1 MNGEAAAMAAYV
13 IWKIFMKQYARLR
26 YGTQGP
32 PGPTLIWHSYAAIQ
46 SETETEDVEADTN
59 IEAGRAEAEA
69 AVSISVS
76 GSGAG
81 AAVGIGIGIPESS
94 ELAEISILND
104 TQIDVPPG
112 AGVGGGILESP
123 QLLTNGRDM
132 KGARAAPIARN
143 EEVDEVDVEVAD
155 QEADPEVA
163 EVEQLSANANY
174 VCCRF
179 PTTTTATATSA
190 TSATATLNRSKSRVR
205 SYLKKCRQRLTGQ
218 QPKTSS
224 ATTTTTTTIILVRN
238 EPATATIEE
247 RESEEEDEDV
257 ESLGEDDEETEGSAS
272 AYTDALPIDCRL
284 SANVEDPDQ
293 QAVVELEPEEE
304 VPVEAETQV
313 SELPSSSCGPCSS
326 TSPDPVAVPRQQSV
340 DMEVDADTDDMLA
353 RLIDSHLSHI
363 YPVYWARTRAILIQ
377 QARERLVCGFDG
389 CLLRF
394 EQGFLCKFAQI
405 AAALRSAHQIGESWL
420 WHPGWPL
427 ATPNGALVLQLSDS
441 EIAHALR
448 PAELYL
454 CIKLETSTKTE
465 AETIPRLYAVWRST
479 RPQETVQS
487 QCIDHENPRQ
497 LPLSV
502 LQLEMTTAAAAI
514 MAADGGELPQLLQN
528 LLVSVERSIERVSLN
543 ELQMQLHPGQGE
555 DLLDEANNNNNNN
568 SCIGLG
574 IASGINNSSNN
585 SNSNSLVGSPKCG
598 LRRSDLITKNK
609 LFNNRYMLRR
619 LTNRQDSMNST
630 SSGNSNV
637 SDRSSSSS
645 SSGGEEL
652 LTNSI
657 EAKKRSSHG
666 SNSTNNNN
674 NNNEACGTSTSP
686 ALPLFCL
693 GNSFPHIDSD
703 EEPCDS
709 GSMEK
714 HQSLETCETELLL
727 PSSIGELPEKLLTSG
742 VYLPGTRT
750 LQGDPLVTVDAACVA
765 SAGLNCYELAT
776 LLLCYSTI
784 PDRSSCPT
792 PTTPGTTATI
802 NGHKSAEQ
810 QQQQQQQQLQHQQ
823 HHLQQQHQQQQ
834 KQQPHPAQQTF
845 TILIAIEKSQ
855 HLCVIDLIC
864 QSLRLLAKQIG
875 NCEILAVCAEASLLQ
890 LCNEQQQQK
899 LKNNNSDRPEPASP
913 SSPSPPSSPSLP
925 SASSPS
931 PSHLVK
937 FISVDQVTTSV
948 APSQLPTGLL
958 PSVPALS
965 ELPGQRHHDAGKWRE
980 FFAQLE
986 AFQRQCSAA
995 GGRLVA
1001 ALSDIRAADLQGLP
1015 TRRQLYG
1022 QHRALSRALMDSQ
1035 LHSLRKMGAG
1045 QLFLLQELA
1054 RGITTA
1060 SGSPSSPRISSP
1072 ASSPSATPLVVLNPD
1087 AAHKLRKVTL
1097 LFNEVDRAAQRLEQL
1112 TEQRRERLRQLT
1124 RQRALEDE
1132 ISEVTSW
1139 LGSDGAENLQKFSQL
1154 HWDDE
1159 SQLRAQEQEFEKYY
1173 FIAMKHLAKG
1183 RDLHAAA
1190 LKVSVLSESA
1200 NNLKAA
1206 LDQFGHKLELA
1217 HERFESVGHLLHL
1230 LTQHQRESA
1239 GREELQR
1246 LAEQLGATALLEKH
1260 WPAMRKSHSL
1270 PAASSTPA
1278 TSSGKRVSYR
1288 CSSGSSGSFEGG
1300 PSGGSCSCWRES
1312 RNLEDMDEPEE
1323 EEEEQDCDGGDG
1335 EEQQSKIADSGVGV
1349 CDNCERNPKLARI
1362 CSCQSLNEK
1371 NHDELMEDECFGDRP
1386 SKRYIDMHSPMEANA
1401 HLQCHGSSL
1410 ELPKLE
1416 ELSCLEPKIQK
1427 TLLLIM
1433 REMIGTERDYVRSL
1447 YYVIENYIDELLR
1460 EDIPQPLRG
1469 QRNVIF
1475 GNIEKIFEFHNSHF
1489 LGELERYERNPLKV
1503 GAAFLEMESKFYLYA
1518 LYNKNKP
1525 KSDTLLSEYGSS
1537 FFKPKQLQLQ
1547 DKLDLASYLLK
1558 PVQRMGKYALLLQQL
1573 VKACRSVE
1581 GPALQEIAA
1590 DVEELQRAEEMVKF
1604 QLRHGNDL
1612 LAMDSLRDCDVNVK
1626 EQGRLLR
1633 QNEFLVWQGRGGK
1646 KTLRQVFLFEELV
1659 LFSKARRFPDHKN
1672 LDIYIYKNSIKT
1684 SDIGLTAHTGDS
1696 ATKFEIWFRKRK
1708 PDDTWMLQ
1716 CMSEDIKNAWTEEIS
1731 KLLWKQAKRNREIRL
1746 AEMSSMGIGSKP
1758 CLDIRPSNNQISDR
1772 SIPLA
1777 QLNKTP
1783 KLRHSEPGKGS
1794 MRRPNSLISESSLSS
1809 GTSTTSGSSISGGS
1823 SSGHHD
1829 GGGGRHSLHFGKLP
1843 GPHSTGSTTCSA
1855 TLELI
1860 NETQTLKLGK
1870 SQSGASGST
1879 KGSEPGGSE
1888 GGSGQG
1894 LGGSKRHHKRSTTIV
1909 SQLSME
1915 SGIVSDICVTPDQEQ
1930 SAAESSRS
1938 SWSTSTTSASAT
1950 STTSAST
1957 VILRRYRS
1965 YAHAAES
1972 ANPDGSG
1979 K

>member
-1 MNGEAAAMAAYV
+1 MFQLRREVSERFGVWVQRLLVIVLHLWHRSSMSFVRGRQEAFKW
-13 IWKIFMKQYARLR
+13 IKRRLARR
-26 YGTQGP
+26 RS
-32 PGPTLIWHSYAAIQ
+32 H
-46 SETETEDVEADTN
+46 ADTN
-59 IEAGRAEAEA
+59 IEAGRAEA
-69 AVSISVS
+69 AVSGS

-81 AAVGIGIGIPESS
+81 A
-94 ELAEISILND
+94 ELAEILVASD
-104 TQIDVPPG
+104 TQIDVP
-112 AGVGGGILESP
+112 GGGSPGGQIPSIESP
-123 QLLTNGRDM
+123 ESPFAATDRDM
-132 KGARAAPIARN
+132 KGARAAPIARD
-143 EEVDEVDVEVAD
+143 DED
-155 QEADPEVA
+155 QEAEDPEEEPP

-174 VCCRF
+174 VCCRY
-179 PTTTTATATSA
+179 PGTSSASSSTSA
-190 TSATATLNRSKSRVR
+190 ASATLNRSKSRVQK
-205 SYLKKCRQRLTGQ
+205 YLKKCKQRLTGQ
-218 QPKTSS
+218 PKMPTSS
-224 ATTTTTTTIILVRN
+224 STNATTITLIRN
-238 EPATATIEE
+238 EPAPTTLEE
-247 RESEEEDEDV
+247 RESEEEQEED
-257 ESLGEDDEETEGSAS
+257 LAEGSTGS
-272 AYTDALPIDCRL
+272 YTDALPIDCSL
-284 SANVEDPDQ
+284 SASIAEEQQ
-293 QAVVELEPEEE
+293 QAVDELEPPKEE
-304 VPVEAETQV
+304 VPLEIESNPGGIPIPMPTR
-313 SELPSSSCGPCSS
+313 LPA
-326 TSPDPVAVPRQQSV
+326 D
-340 DMEVDADTDDMLA
+340 VDATLA

-389 CLLRF
+389 SLARF
-394 EQGFLCKFAQI
+394 EQRFLCKFAQI
-405 AAALRSAHQIGESWL
+405 AAALRTAHQTGESWL

-427 ATPNGALVLQLSDS
+427 ATSNGALVLQLSDA

-454 CIKLETSTKTE
+454 CIKLESS
-465 AETIPRLYAVWRST
+465 AEGDADCTPRLYAVWRSS
-479 RPQETVQS
+479 RKEESVQS
-487 QCIDHENPRQ
+487 HCIDHENPGQ

-502 LQLEMTTAAAAI
+502 LQLEMSTAAAAL
-514 MAADGGELPQLLQN
+514 MASDCGELPQLLQN

-543 ELQMQLHPGQGE
+543 ELQMPMHPGPGE
-555 DLLDEANNNNNNN
+555 DALDEANNNG
-568 SCIGLG
+568 C
-574 IASGINNSSNN
+574 
-585 SNSNSLVGSPKCG
+585 NSNSLVGLGSPKCA

-609 LFNNRYMLRR
+609 LFNSRYMLRR

-645 SSGGEEL
+645 CSSSSSAGEEL
-652 LTNSI
+652 LTSSS
-657 EAKKRSSHG
+657 EAKKRSIG
-666 SNSTNNNN
+666 G
-674 NNNEACGTSTSP
+674 NEASGASTSP

-703 EEPCDS
+703 EEPSDS
-709 GSMEK
+709 IGPGK
-714 HQSLETCETELLL
+714 HHSLETCETELLP

-750 LQGDPLVTVDAACVA
+750 LQGDPLVSVDAACVA

-776 LLLCYSTI
+776 LLLYYSTI
-784 PDRSSCPT
+784 PERSSCPFSA
-792 PTTPGTTATI
+792 PATPGTTATI
-802 NGHKSAEQ
+802 NGHKSTEQ
-810 QQQQQQQQLQHQQ
+810 QQQQQQ
-823 HHLQQQHQQQQ
+823 
-834 KQQPHPAQQTF
+834 KQQPAQQTF

-875 NCEILAVCAEASLLQ
+875 NCEILAVCSDSSLLQ

-899 LKNNNSDRPEPASP
+899 QQQQNNNSDHPEPS
-913 SSPSPPSSPSLP
+913 
-925 SASSPS
+925 SSPS
-931 PSHLVK
+931 PSSSPMDLVK

-948 APSQLPTGLL
+948 APSQLPAGLL

-965 ELPGQRHHDAGKWRE
+965 SLAGISQRHHDATKWRE

-986 AFQRQCSAA
+986 AFQRQCSTA
-995 GGRLVA
+995 GGRLVS
-1001 ALSDIRAADLQGLP
+1001 ALSEIRAADLQGLP

-1045 QLFLLQELA
+1045 QLARLQDLA
-1054 RGITTA
+1054 RAITSA
-1060 SGSPSSPRISSP
+1060 PPASPRMTSP
-1072 ASSPSATPLVVLNPD
+1072 ASVNITPPSSGAFLNVD
-1087 AAHKLRKVTL
+1087 AACKLRKVTL

-1139 LGSDGAENLQKFSQL
+1139 LGSDGAENLQKFSHLQ
-1154 HWDDE
+1154 WDNE
-1159 SQLRAQEQEFEKYY
+1159 SQLRTQEQEFEKYY

-1200 NNLKAA
+1200 NNLKSA
-1206 LDQFGHKLELA
+1206 LDQFGQKLELA
-1217 HERFESVGHLLHL
+1217 HERFEAAARLLHL
-1230 LTQHQRESA
+1230 LTQHQRETA
-1239 GREELQR
+1239 AREELQR

-1270 PAASSTPA
+1270 PVASSTPA
-1278 TSSGKRVSYR
+1278 PTAGKRVSYR
-1288 CSSGSSGSFEGG
+1288 CSSASGSSFEGG
-1300 PSGGSCSCWRES
+1300 PSSSSCSCWRES
-1312 RNLEDMDEPEE
+1312 RNLEDMDQMDE

-1371 NHDELMEDECFGDRP
+1371 SHDELLEDECFDRP
-1386 SKRYIDMHSPMEANA
+1386 SKRYMDMHSPMEANA

-1416 ELSCLEPKIQK
+1416 ELSCLDPKIQK

-1537 FFKPKQLQLQ
+1537 FFKPKQIQLQ

-1573 VKACRSVE
+1573 VKACKEVE
-1581 GPALQEIAA
+1581 GAALQEIAA

-1731 KLLWKQAKRNREIRL
+1731 KLLWKQAKRNREVRL

-1823 SSGHHD
+1823 TSGHHD
-1829 GGGGRHSLHFGKLP
+1829 AVGRHSLHFGKLP
-1843 GPHSTGSTTCSA
+1843 GPHSTSSTNCSA

-1860 NETQTLKLGK
+1860 NETQALKLGK
-1870 SQSGASGST
+1870 SPSGGGI
-1879 KGSEPGGSE
+1879 KGTETAAE
-1888 GGSGQG
+1888 GGSTSGNGNGSGNG
-1894 LGGSKRHHKRSTTIV
+1894 LGNSKRHHKRSTTIV

-1915 SGIVSDICVTPDQEQ
+1915 SGIVSDMCVTPDQEQ

-1938 SWSTSTTSASAT
+1938 SWSTSTTTASGA

-1972 ANPDGSG
+1972 ASPDSG

>member
-1 MNGEAAAMAAYV
+1 MFKLPSRERFGVWVQRLLIIALHLWHRSSMSFARGRQEALKW
-13 IWKIFMKQYARLR
+13 IKRRLARR
-26 YGTQGP
+26 R
-32 PGPTLIWHSYAAIQ
+32 SN
-46 SETETEDVEADTN
+46 ADTN
-59 IEAGRAEAEA
+59 TEAGRAEA
-69 AVSISVS
+69 AVSVSVPDS
-76 GSGAG
+76 GCGSEAG
-81 AAVGIGIGIPESS
+81 A
-94 ELAEISILND
+94 ELAEILVLND
-104 TQIDVPPG
+104 TQIDGDSGERP
-112 AGVGGGILESP
+112 AQAIQILESP
-123 QLLTNGRDM
+123 PATVLTNDRDM
-132 KGARAAPIARN
+132 KEVKAAPIARN
-143 EEVDEVDVEVAD
+143 EEVDEVEEEALEVL
-155 QEADPEVA
+155 EDP

-174 VCCRF
+174 VCCRY
-179 PTTTTATATSA
+179 PTTTTSTASEG
-190 TSATATLNRSKSRVR
+190 TLNRSKSRVQK
-205 SYLKKCRQRLTGQ
+205 YLKKCKQRLTGQ
-218 QPKTSS
+218 QPKT
-224 ATTTTTTTIILVRN
+224 TPKTTTTTITLVRN
-238 EPATATIEE
+238 EPAAPTSIGE
-247 RESEEEDEDV
+247 RESDNEELQEELAAAEEADLAED
-257 ESLGEDDEETEGSAS
+257 SHGSYS
-272 AYTDALPIDCRL
+272 DALPIDCSL
-284 SANVEDPDQ
+284 DAGQEQ
-293 QAVVELEPEEE
+293 QAVADELEPPHEE
-304 VPVEAETQV
+304 VPLQEEPGNKGIPIPIPTESTIPQLPQLPDDVEAT
-313 SELPSSSCGPCSS
+313 LG
-326 TSPDPVAVPRQQSV
+326 
-340 DMEVDADTDDMLA
+340 

-363 YPVYWARTRAILIQ
+363 YPVYWARTRAILIE

-389 CLLRF
+389 SLALF
-394 EQGFLCKFAQI
+394 EQRFLCKFAQI

-427 ATPNGALVLQLSDS
+427 ATSNGALVLQLSDA

-454 CIKLETSTKTE
+454 CIKLEASAESE
-465 AETIPRLYAVWRST
+465 ADSIARLYAVWRSS
-479 RPQETVQS
+479 RKEESVQS
-487 QCIDHENPRQ
+487 HCIDHTNPRQ

-502 LQLEMTTAAAAI
+502 LQLEMTTAAAAL
-514 MAADGGELPQLLQN
+514 MAADSGELPQLLQN

-543 ELQMQLHPGQGE
+543 ELQLQMHPGE
-555 DLLDEANNNNNNN
+555 DLLDEANNNGC
-568 SCIGLG
+568 SHGQ
-574 IASGINNSSNN
+574 
-585 SNSNSLVGSPKCG
+585 SLVGSPKCA

-609 LFNNRYMLRR
+609 LFNSRYMLRR

-645 SSGGEEL
+645 SGSSAGEEL
-652 LTNSI
+652 QSSSN
-657 EAKKRSSHG
+657 EAKKRN
-666 SNSTNNNN
+666 SNG
-674 NNNEACGTSTSP
+674 NEASGVSTSP

-703 EEPCDS
+703 EEPSDC
-709 GSMEK
+709 GGVEK
-714 HQSLETCETELLL
+714 HHSLDTCETELLP

-750 LQGDPLVTVDAACVA
+750 LRGDPLVSVDAACVA

-776 LLLCYSTI
+776 LLLYYSTI
-784 PDRSSCPT
+784 PERSSSSCPRST

-810 QQQQQQQQLQHQQ
+810 LQQQQQQQQ
-823 HHLQQQHQQQQ
+823 QQQ
-834 KQQPHPAQQTF
+834 PAQQTF

-875 NCEILAVCAEASLLQ
+875 NCEILAICSDPSLLQ

-899 LKNNNSDRPEPASP
+899 QQNNNSDHQEPSP
-913 SSPSPPSSPSLP
+913 SSSS
-925 SASSPS
+925 
-931 PSHLVK
+931 SHLVK

-948 APSQLPTGLL
+948 APSQLPAACLM
-958 PSVPALS
+958 PSVPALAA
-965 ELPGQRHHDAGKWRE
+965 LPGCGQRHHDTAKWRE

-986 AFQRQCSAA
+986 AFQRQCSLA
-995 GGRLVA
+995 GGRLVT

-1045 QLFLLQELA
+1045 QLARLQELA
-1054 RGITTA
+1054 RGITSAPAPATSSGQRMSTSQPPSPTA
-1060 SGSPSSPRISSP
+1060 SVSLSTS
-1072 ASSPSATPLVVLNPD
+1072 LNAD
-1087 AAHKLRKVTL
+1087 AACKLRKVTL

-1132 ISEVTSW
+1132 INEVTSW
-1139 LGSDGAENLQKFSQL
+1139 LGSDGADNLQKFSQL
-1154 HWDDE
+1154 QWDNE
-1159 SQLRAQEQEFEKYY
+1159 SQLRTQEQEFEKYY

-1190 LKVSVLSESA
+1190 LKVSVLNESA
-1200 NNLKAA
+1200 NNLKTA
-1206 LDQFGHKLELA
+1206 LDQFAQKLELA
-1217 HERFESVGHLLHL
+1217 HERYEAAARLLHL
-1230 LTQHQRESA
+1230 LTQHQREA
-1239 GREELQR
+1239 AAREELQR
-1246 LAEQLGATALLEKH
+1246 LADQLGASALLEKH

-1278 TSSGKRVSYR
+1278 PAAGKRVSYR
-1288 CSSGSSGSFEGG
+1288 CSSASGSSFEGG
-1300 PSGGSCSCWRES
+1300 PSSSSCSCWRES
-1312 RNLEDMDEPEE
+1312 RNLDDMDQMEE
-1323 EEEEQDCDGGDG
+1323 EEELDRSCGEG

-1371 NHDELMEDECFGDRP
+1371 SHDELMEDECFDRP
-1386 SKRYIDMHSPMEANA
+1386 SKRYMDMHSPMEANA

-1416 ELSCLEPKIQK
+1416 ELSCLDPKIQK

-1489 LGELERYERNPLKV
+1489 LGELERYELNPLKV

-1537 FFKPKQLQLQ
+1537 FFKPKQIQLQ

-1581 GPALQEIAA
+1581 GAALQEIAA

-1716 CMSEDIKNAWTEEIS
+1716 CMSEDIKNSWTEEIS

-1809 GTSTTSGSSISGGS
+1809 GTSTTSGSSISGAS

-1829 GGGGRHSLHFGKLP
+1829 GGGRHSLHFGKLP
-1843 GPHSTGSTTCSA
+1843 GPHNTSSANNCSA

-1860 NETQTLKLGK
+1860 NETQALKLVK
-1870 SQSGASGST
+1870 SSSGGGI
-1879 KGSEPGGSE
+1879 KGSEPADSE
-1888 GGSGQG
+1888 GGSSSGLAAGTGKVQG
-1894 LGGSKRHHKRSTTIV
+1894 LGSSKRHHKRSTTIV

-1915 SGIVSDICVTPDQEQ
+1915 SGIVSDMFVTPDQEQ

-1938 SWSTSTTSASAT
+1938 SWSTSTSATASAAST
-1950 STTSAST
+1950 SSAST

-1972 ANPDGSG
+1972 ASPDGG

>member
-1 MNGEAAAMAAYV
+1 MFKLPSRQRIAGGVGVWVQRLIVLALRICQLCRGWSMSFARGRQEALKW
-13 IWKIFMKQYARLR
+13 IKRRLARR
-26 YGTQGP
+26 RCR
-32 PGPTLIWHSYAAIQ
+32 
-46 SETETEDVEADTN
+46 ADTN

-81 AAVGIGIGIPESS
+81 AGAAVRIGIGIPESS
-94 ELAEISILND
+94 ELAEISVLND

-112 AGVGGGILESP
+112 AGVGGEILESP
-123 QLLTNGRDM
+123 ELLTNGRDM

-155 QEADPEVA
+155 QEADQEVA

-179 PTTTTATATSA
+179 PTTTATSA

-224 ATTTTTTTIILVRN
+224 ATTTTTTTTIILVRN

-247 RESEEEDEDV
+247 RESEEEEDE

-284 SANVEDPDQ
+284 SANVEEQDQ

-304 VPVEAETQV
+304 VPMEAEIQV

-326 TSPDPVAVPRQQSV
+326 ASTDPVEVPRQQPA
-340 DMEVDADTDDMLA
+340 DMEVDAELDDMLA

-363 YPVYWARTRAILIQ
+363 YPVYWGRTRAILIQ

-389 CLLRF
+389 CLVRF

-454 CIKLETSTKTE
+454 CIKLETSTEPE
-465 AETIPRLYAVWRST
+465 AEDIPRLYAFWRST

-514 MAADGGELPQLLQN
+514 MATDGGELPQLLQN

-555 DLLDEANNNNNNN
+555 DLLDEANNNNN
-568 SCIGLG
+568 SCMGLG
-574 IASGINNSSNN
+574 IASGISNNHSSNN

-657 EAKKRSSHG
+657 EAKKRSSHT
-666 SNSTNNNN
+666 SSTTTNNN

-792 PTTPGTTATI
+792 PATPGTTATI

-810 QQQQQQQQLQHQQ
+810 QLHHQQ

-834 KQQPHPAQQTF
+834 QQLPHPAQQTF

-875 NCEILAVCAEASLLQ
+875 NCEILVVCAEPSLLQ

-913 SSPSPPSSPSLP
+913 SPPSPLP

-948 APSQLPTGLL
+948 APSQLPSGVL

-1045 QLFLLQELA
+1045 QLVLLQELA

-1060 SGSPSSPRISSP
+1060 PGSPSSPRISSP
-1072 ASSPSATPLVVLNPD
+1072 TASPSATPVVVLNPD
-1087 AAHKLRKVTL
+1087 AALKLRKVSL

-1132 ISEVTSW
+1132 ISEVTTW
-1139 LGSDGAENLQKFSQL
+1139 LTWSDEAEILQKFSQL
-1154 HWDDE
+1154 LWDDE
-1159 SQLRAQEQEFEKYY
+1159 MQLRAQEQDFEKFY

-1190 LKVSVLSESA
+1190 LKLPVPSEKA

-1206 LDQFGHKLELA
+1206 LDKFSHNLELA
-1217 HERFESVGHLLHL
+1217 HERFESAGHLLHL
-1230 LTQHQRESA
+1230 LSQQQRDGA

-1260 WPAMRKSHSL
+1260 WPAMRKSHTL
-1270 PAASSTPA
+1270 PAANSTPA

-1288 CSSGSSGSFEGG
+1288 CSSGSSVSFEGG

-1386 SKRYIDMHSPMEANA
+1386 SKRYMDMHSPMEANA

-1416 ELSCLEPKIQK
+1416 ELSCLDPKIQK

-1537 FFKPKQLQLQ
+1537 FFKPKQLQLE

-1612 LAMDSLRDCDVNVK
+1612 LAMDSLRDCDVNLK

-1783 KLRHSEPGKGS
+1783 KLRPSEPGKGS

-1809 GTSTTSGSSISGGS
+1809 GTSTTSSSSISGGS

-1843 GPHSTGSTTCSA
+1843 GPHSSGSAPCSA

-1888 GGSGQG
+1888 GGNGQG

-1930 SAAESSRS
+1930 SAGESSRS

-1972 ANPDGSG
+1972 ASPDGG
-1979 K
+1979 NK

>member
-1 MNGEAAAMAAYV
+1 MWISIFMTGDASTMAYV

-26 YGTQGP
+26 YDPQPLGP
-32 PGPTLIWHSYAAIQ
+32 KLIWHSYAAIQ
-46 SETETEDVEADTN
+46 TADTN
-59 IEAGRAEAEA
+59 IEAGRAEA
-69 AVSISVS
+69 AVSGS

-81 AAVGIGIGIPESS
+81 A
-94 ELAEISILND
+94 ELAEILVASD
-104 TQIDVPPG
+104 TQIDVP
-112 AGVGGGILESP
+112 GGGSPGGQIPSIESP
-123 QLLTNGRDM
+123 ESPFAATDRDM
-132 KGARAAPIARN
+132 KGARAAPIARD
-143 EEVDEVDVEVAD
+143 DED
-155 QEADPEVA
+155 QEAEDPEEEPP

-174 VCCRF
+174 VCCRY
-179 PTTTTATATSA
+179 PGTSSASSSTSA
-190 TSATATLNRSKSRVR
+190 ASATLNRSKSRVQK
-205 SYLKKCRQRLTGQ
+205 YLKKCKQRLTGQ
-218 QPKTSS
+218 PKMPTSS
-224 ATTTTTTTIILVRN
+224 STNATTITLIRN
-238 EPATATIEE
+238 EPAPTTLEE
-247 RESEEEDEDV
+247 RESEEEQEED
-257 ESLGEDDEETEGSAS
+257 LAEGSTGS
-272 AYTDALPIDCRL
+272 YTDALPIDCSL
-284 SANVEDPDQ
+284 SASIAEEQQ
-293 QAVVELEPEEE
+293 QAVDELEPPKEE
-304 VPVEAETQV
+304 VPLEIESNPGGIPIPMPTR
-313 SELPSSSCGPCSS
+313 LPA
-326 TSPDPVAVPRQQSV
+326 D
-340 DMEVDADTDDMLA
+340 VDATLA

-389 CLLRF
+389 SLARF
-394 EQGFLCKFAQI
+394 EQRFLCKFAQI
-405 AAALRSAHQIGESWL
+405 AAALRTAHQTGESWL

-427 ATPNGALVLQLSDS
+427 ATSNGALVLQLSDA

-454 CIKLETSTKTE
+454 CIKLESS
-465 AETIPRLYAVWRST
+465 AEGDADCTPRLYAVWRSS
-479 RPQETVQS
+479 RKEESVQS
-487 QCIDHENPRQ
+487 HCIDHENPGQ

-502 LQLEMTTAAAAI
+502 LQLEMSTAAAAL
-514 MAADGGELPQLLQN
+514 MASDCGELPQLLQN

-543 ELQMQLHPGQGE
+543 ELQMPMHPGPGE
-555 DLLDEANNNNNNN
+555 DALDEANNNG
-568 SCIGLG
+568 C
-574 IASGINNSSNN
+574 
-585 SNSNSLVGSPKCG
+585 NSNSLVGLGSPKCA

-609 LFNNRYMLRR
+609 LFNSRYMLRR

-645 SSGGEEL
+645 CSSSSSAGEEL
-652 LTNSI
+652 LTSSS
-657 EAKKRSSHG
+657 EAKKRSIG
-666 SNSTNNNN
+666 G
-674 NNNEACGTSTSP
+674 NEASGASTSP

-703 EEPCDS
+703 EEPSDS
-709 GSMEK
+709 IGPGK
-714 HQSLETCETELLL
+714 HHSLETCETELLP

-750 LQGDPLVTVDAACVA
+750 LQGDPLVSVDAACVA

-776 LLLCYSTI
+776 LLLYYSTI
-784 PDRSSCPT
+784 PERSSCPFSA
-792 PTTPGTTATI
+792 PATPGTTATI
-802 NGHKSAEQ
+802 NGHKSTEQ
-810 QQQQQQQQLQHQQ
+810 QQQQQQ
-823 HHLQQQHQQQQ
+823 
-834 KQQPHPAQQTF
+834 KQQPAQQTF

-875 NCEILAVCAEASLLQ
+875 NCEILAVCSDSSLLQ

-899 LKNNNSDRPEPASP
+899 QQQQNNNSDHPEPS
-913 SSPSPPSSPSLP
+913 
-925 SASSPS
+925 SSPS
-931 PSHLVK
+931 PSSSPMDLVK

-948 APSQLPTGLL
+948 APSQLPAGLL

-965 ELPGQRHHDAGKWRE
+965 SLAGISQRHHDATKWRE

-986 AFQRQCSAA
+986 AFQRQCSTA
-995 GGRLVA
+995 GGRLVS
-1001 ALSDIRAADLQGLP
+1001 ALSEIRAADLQGLP

-1045 QLFLLQELA
+1045 QLARLQDLA
-1054 RGITTA
+1054 RAITSA
-1060 SGSPSSPRISSP
+1060 PPASPRMTSP
-1072 ASSPSATPLVVLNPD
+1072 ASVNITPPSSGAFLNVD
-1087 AAHKLRKVTL
+1087 AACKLRKVTL

-1139 LGSDGAENLQKFSQL
+1139 LGSDGAENLQKFSHLQ
-1154 HWDDE
+1154 WDNE
-1159 SQLRAQEQEFEKYY
+1159 SQLRTQEQEFEKYY

-1200 NNLKAA
+1200 NNLKSA
-1206 LDQFGHKLELA
+1206 LDQFGQKLELA
-1217 HERFESVGHLLHL
+1217 HERFEAAARLLHL
-1230 LTQHQRESA
+1230 LTQHQRETA
-1239 GREELQR
+1239 AREELQR

-1270 PAASSTPA
+1270 PVASSTPA
-1278 TSSGKRVSYR
+1278 PTAGKRVSYR
-1288 CSSGSSGSFEGG
+1288 CSSASGSSFEGG
-1300 PSGGSCSCWRES
+1300 PSSSSCSCWRES
-1312 RNLEDMDEPEE
+1312 RNLEDMDQMDE

-1371 NHDELMEDECFGDRP
+1371 SHDELLEDECFDRP
-1386 SKRYIDMHSPMEANA
+1386 SKRYMDMHSPMEANA

-1416 ELSCLEPKIQK
+1416 ELSCLDPKIQK

-1537 FFKPKQLQLQ
+1537 FFKPKQIQLQ

-1573 VKACRSVE
+1573 VKACKEVE
-1581 GPALQEIAA
+1581 GAALQEIAA

-1731 KLLWKQAKRNREIRL
+1731 KLLWKQAKRNREVRL

-1823 SSGHHD
+1823 TSGHHD
-1829 GGGGRHSLHFGKLP
+1829 AVGRHSLHFGKLP
-1843 GPHSTGSTTCSA
+1843 GPHSTSSTNCSA

-1860 NETQTLKLGK
+1860 NETQALKLGK
-1870 SQSGASGST
+1870 SPSGGGI
-1879 KGSEPGGSE
+1879 KGTETAAE
-1888 GGSGQG
+1888 GGSTSGNGNGSGNG
-1894 LGGSKRHHKRSTTIV
+1894 LGNSKRHHKRSTTIV

-1915 SGIVSDICVTPDQEQ
+1915 SGIVSDMCVTPDQEQ

-1938 SWSTSTTSASAT
+1938 SWSTSTTTASGA

-1972 ANPDGSG
+1972 ASPDSG